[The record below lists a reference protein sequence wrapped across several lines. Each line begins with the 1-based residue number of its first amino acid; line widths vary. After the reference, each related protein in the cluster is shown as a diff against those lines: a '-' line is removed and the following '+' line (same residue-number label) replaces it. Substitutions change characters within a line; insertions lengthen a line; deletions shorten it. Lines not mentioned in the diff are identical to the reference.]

1 MQEHKKPL
9 QGFLPFLRNLV
20 SGGRSGWLFLYSGT
34 FQRFLKVVQSVPT
47 VESAAGSGDKSSSAI
62 KNNKQPASKRQAEAC
77 REPGD
82 SVHGSVTQTT
92 TPLRALWR
100 VANRHFR
107 AAAGGPSE
115 SCCEKQWHS
124 SKCLAGWFAG
134 SLACWNNHTWLQEVA
149 RCCVTLQGAWHRSV
163 LTGQVADLCDETQ
176 RTIWVAQFPR
186 GYDAHFL
193 FLFLVLSFCGKCF
206 DWAEWTQRCSISA
219 RSYTTL
225 ARQSK
230 RHV

>member
-1 MQEHKKPL
+1 MIFKA
-9 QGFLPFLRNLV
+9 
-20 SGGRSGWLFLYSGT
+20 
-34 FQRFLKVVQSVPT
+34 VQSVPT
-47 VESAAGSGDKSSSAI
+47 VESAAGSGSKSSSAI
-62 KNNKQPASKRQAEAC
+62 KNNKRPASERQAEAC
-77 REPGD
+77 SERGD

-92 TPLRALWR
+92 PPLLLALWR

-115 SCCEKQWHS
+115 AAVKNNDTAPNAWLGGL
-124 SKCLAGWFAG
+124 LARL
-134 SLACWNNHTWLQEVA
+134 LACWNNHTWLQEVT
-149 RCCVTLQGAWHRSV
+149 RCCVTLQGAQQQSV

-186 GYDAHFL
+186 GHDAHFL

-206 DWAEWTQRCSISA
+206 DWAERTQRCSISA

-230 RHV
+230 RHMFKHLLSLEKIVSVSLKRLLS